1 MTEWFEGRS
10 VDEQKM
16 ERCYWR
22 RVGFVVF
29 LAVLMA
35 LVLLP
40 LQAYAEPLYVAE
52 TGGIR
57 ITLHSEPCELGAVT
71 NLKMKATWVEN
82 GKVSQGCWAA
92 TPFGVVVAYF
102 DDKTVATIPVQ
113 AFAQVQGV

>member
-1 MTEWFEGRS
+1 
-10 VDEQKM
+10 VDEQM

-22 RVGFVVF
+22 RVALLIV
-29 LAVLMA
+29 LAAIVA
-35 LVLLP
+35 IIFIP
-40 LQAYAEPLYVAE
+40 LKVYAAPLYVAE

-57 ITLHSEPCELGAVT
+57 ITLYSEPCELGAVT

-92 TPFGVVVAYF
+92 TQFGVVVAYF
-102 DDKTVATIPVQ
+102 DDKTVATIPIQ